1 MDRCSNMIKRSGEN
15 VSSLEVECVLT
26 SHPDVADAAVVGV
39 PDPIRDQ
46 AVKAYIQLRP
56 GCSLTEE
63 EVAKYCSPRLAKF
76 KIPTI
81 IQFVDS
87 FPRTST
93 GKIKKSRL
101 N

>member
-1 MDRCSNMIKRSGEN
+1 M
-15 VSSLEVECVLT
+15 
-26 SHPDVADAAVVGV
+26 VGV

-46 AVKAYIQLRP
+46 AVKAYVQLRP
-56 GCSLTEE
+56 GCSLSEEDITE
-63 EVAKYCSPRLAKF
+63 YCAPRLAKF

-81 IQFVDS
+81 IQFVDD

-101 N
+101 R